1 MRTYKPKMDKYGIT
15 NNMYLELL
23 YFCRQYDHKRQMAQ
37 YERGLS
43 APAVSGGGSYHS
55 DPTAS
60 RASRAER
67 FQRDV
72 DLIDKAAI
80 EAAEDLAPF
89 LILNV
94 TRGKTFREL
103 NVPCSHG
110 TFSNKRR
117 KFFHVLAELRGML

>member
-1 MRTYKPKMDKYGIT
+1 MRTYKPKMDKYGID
-15 NNMYLELL
+15 NDMYLELL
-23 YFCRQYDHKRQMAQ
+23 YFCRQYDRKRQMAQ

-43 APAVSGGGSYHS
+43 APAVSGGGGYYS

-72 DLIDKAAI
+72 DIIDKSAI

-94 TRGKTFREL
+94 TRGKTFKEL

-110 TFSNKRR
+110 TFSEKRKR
-117 KFFHVLAELRGML
+117 FFHILAKNKGMI